1 MKELSR
7 ILIGGKT
14 YPFRIDLNVL
24 QHIQEEY
31 GSINQFELDLIGV
44 RQKKDA
50 DGMPVYGEDGKAVLE
65 FAEPSVKAIIAVL
78 PMAVNEGII
87 IEADEQNKPAE
98 KVTAEFVVRNCTIP
112 FNNLSEMLLQELR
125 RCFDTKK

>member
-1 MKELSR
+1 M
-7 ILIGGKT
+7 IGDKT

-24 QHIQEEY
+24 QQIQEEY
-31 GSINQFELDLIGV
+31 GSINRFEQELLGI
-44 RQKKDA
+44 QNKKDA
-50 DGMPVYGEDGKAVLE
+50 DGMPVYGKDGKAVLE
-65 FAEPSVKAIIAVL
+65 LTEPSIQAIITVL

-98 KVTAEFVVRNCTIP
+98 KVKEEFVVRNCTIP
-112 FNNLSEMLLQELR
+112 FDRLSKMLHEEFR

>member
-1 MKELSR
+1 MKKLSR
-7 ILIGGKT
+7 ILIGDKT

-24 QHIQEEY
+24 QQIQEEY
-31 GSINQFELDLIGV
+31 SSINQFELDLIGV

-50 DGMPVYGEDGKAVLE
+50 EGKTVYGEDGKAVLE
-65 FAEPSVKAIIAVL
+65 LTEPSVRAIIAVL

-98 KVTAEFVVRNCTIP
+98 KVTAEFVTRNCTIP
-112 FNNLSEMLLQELR
+112 FSTLSRMLKQELR